1 MPLVAF
7 GQDDYNVSDKYGD
20 IDHAN
25 QSLLQDIE
33 GIWISDLYSTDGYS
47 GLPYYIL
54 IVRNGIAKL
63 DMIGYGYAET
73 LASSSPSN
81 IPKNERTTAQRIEDN
96 KSSLYIAWSNERLK
110 VPNQAIASGLGQT
123 GGDVAHEITKKGTS
137 ELFGD
142 SFLGELGSDLVSGVV
157 SNVISSMIVDAFA
170 PSKKINVLEMNVM
183 QDNEY
188 ELTAHANIQ
197 EIKIK
202 GEGKPIITKNEQTI
216 HFTKYDPASGV
227 FFDIPFEQK
236 IYVPGDGFLKEIPQR
251 YQEIG
256 NSYLKYYDLKVP
268 THISQETMFSYYQT
282 LPSDYSNANP
292 FNIFQIKKLQYYN
305 ELRVLN
311 LGYEHSASKAYL
323 GVQMQV
329 KKDKKGKEG
338 CYVYKVFH
346 SSPAYLF
353 DIQEGD
359 WLLSIDGFE
368 IDTPEQAEKYIETL
382 RPFEWVTIR
391 LKRGKKTISAKVE
404 LSKN

>member
-188 ELTAHANIQ
+188 ELTGNRLSQKTNKLFILRNTTQPAACFLTFHLSR
-197 EIKIK
+197 
-202 GEGKPIITKNEQTI
+202 
-216 HFTKYDPASGV
+216 KYM
-227 FFDIPFEQK
+227 
-236 IYVPGDGFLKEIPQR
+236 
-251 YQEIG
+251 YQEMV
-256 NSYLKYYDLKVP
+256 S
-268 THISQETMFSYYQT
+268 
-282 LPSDYSNANP
+282 
-292 FNIFQIKKLQYYN
+292 
-305 ELRVLN
+305 
-311 LGYEHSASKAYL
+311 
-323 GVQMQV
+323 
-329 KKDKKGKEG
+329 
-338 CYVYKVFH
+338 
-346 SSPAYLF
+346 
-353 DIQEGD
+353 
-359 WLLSIDGFE
+359 
-368 IDTPEQAEKYIETL
+368 
-382 RPFEWVTIR
+382 
-391 LKRGKKTISAKVE
+391 
-404 LSKN
+404 